1 MSTSF
6 ETIEKIRKNTEDL
19 LSYQYSEA
27 DTVRYLVD
35 PVLDFLQYPPNQQ
48 RREGQLKQNRPDIV
62 LWDSPEQIS
71 SGGPAKLILEAK
83 PLYADLSGNGMAKQA
98 RPKEQLAR
106 YVTGYE
112 RGGPDTLGILTDGN
126 IWHVVEAV
134 PDSHRTRFI
143 KEIRLLEGSP
153 ESAAE
158 KLDTLRHLILGG
170 TGQVQLRVLFANDA
184 RRFTNAISDE
194 LEPTQLLS
202 LLADVDDVR
211 TDLGNEVQLEGVA
224 QQSEQEFWD
233 SYAYAS
239 AGNIKVEQPSIF
251 GDTLCAAVVRMK
263 KAADENDSFV
273 YREDAATVAATFAKT
288 NHLGMSVAVV
298 IQPDEA
304 GNSANVRLAVHYRG
318 HTSMTV
324 GFNPYAPPPHI
335 LKKIQVLYE
344 KLRNTKPVEAPNIAD
359 IVAAKGMRDQYY
371 KDITEGWV
379 LRQYRNVPDGDPSSR
394 RQHRQAILR
403 HLMRT
408 LFAWILKEEGLLPQE
423 AFDPVF
429 ADRYAA
435 GDYHREVLTYL
446 FHERLNTPQDKRES
460 HPISDIDD
468 ALEDTR
474 FLNGSL
480 FARHE
485 YDDNLEISDED
496 YFGDDSK
503 SQGLFTILSNYE
515 WTATEHTPT
524 HSDQTIDPEVLSN
537 LFENLI
543 AVTESDKTPRRMP
556 KGTYYTPADVAKEM
570 AKDALAL
577 TVKSDAPLHWSE
589 DELHLLFDDEASM
602 PYSDEELNQS
612 DNLVERIRNL
622 TIFDPA
628 VGSGV
633 FLLSIL
639 AAIRA
644 ALRKLGKSDY
654 NGRLTRRIIS
664 QQLFAQDIN
673 PMAVQITRLRL
684 VIAII
689 AAEEDG
695 TEPLPNLEA
704 KIVCADTLST
714 IPRRNWSLSATGGL
728 QDDNSTIVSALKE
741 RADLLQR
748 WQNAHEESEKWA
760 LRKEDERLQDRLKRA
775 VQEIMAT
782 NEVAAFADFSLLDP
796 DAPPV
801 LTDPRL
807 IFYRSDWQGF
817 DVVIGNPPYERIA
830 ANQNK
835 EERNKIK
842 DILRERGYT
851 TVTCDDL
858 YTLIAE
864 AGLML
869 ARPVGGVLSLIVP
882 LSICFGLD
890 KKSLRQLIE
899 RNSSKI
905 RLRSHD
911 NRPEPIFSDSPVTH
925 PESRQRTTIVNAVM
939 SQSGGEPEILVTG
952 ANKWPSGERHLFLA
966 NRSYSPQAG
975 HMRDLDTRLDTQ
987 WERIPTREIAAL
999 ITALRRCHNHLESMR
1014 VNSMANEA
1022 VTCPESAYEF
1032 LTVVPPGR
1040 LNRNE
1045 FTIQVG
1051 DQDDQAVAVAA
1062 ANSHVAY
1069 AWWRTYGDAFH
1080 VTKGVMSNLP
1090 IPSAWIEDAAA
1101 RSSAV
1106 ALGRALIREIKDS
1119 NITWRKSGTKGKRH
1133 ESLNFHECVP
1143 HIINKI
1149 DTLYLTSLDLSIEPL
1164 LTQIRTLRSNR
1175 NWQIANSHTGF
1186 IFGKHEPGPKNW
1198 TTS

>member
-1 MSTSF
+1 MSTPF
-6 ETIEKIRKNTEDL
+6 ETIETIRKNSGYL

-35 PVLDFLQYPPNQQ
+35 PVLDFLQFPVNQQ

-62 LWDSPEQIS
+62 LWDSPEQITD
-71 SGGPAKLILEAK
+71 GDPAKLILEAK
-83 PLYADLSGNGMAKQA
+83 PLNTDLNGNGVAKQE

-112 RGGPDTLGILTDGN
+112 RRGPATLGILTDGN
-126 IWHVVEAV
+126 IWHVVRAI
-134 PDSHRTRFI
+134 PDSHRTRII
-143 KEIRLLEGSP
+143 KEIRLLEGTP

-158 KLDTLRHLILGG
+158 ELDTLRHLILEGA
-170 TGQVQLRVLFANDA
+170 GQVQPRVLFANDA

-202 LLADVDDVR
+202 LLADVEDVR

-224 QQSEQEFWD
+224 QHSEQAYWD

-263 KAADENDSFV
+263 KAKNENDRFV
-273 YREDAATVAATFAKT
+273 YRQDAATVAATFAKT
-288 NHLGMSVAVV
+288 NHLDMSVAVV
-298 IQPDEA
+298 IQPDEE
-304 GNSANVRLAVHYRG
+304 GNSASARVAVHYRG

-335 LKKIQVLYE
+335 LNKIQVLYE
-344 KLRNTKPVEAPNIAD
+344 KLRSPTPVEPPNIAN

-429 ADRYAA
+429 SNRNAA
-435 GDYHREVLTYL
+435 GDYHQKVLTYL
-446 FHERLNTPQDKRES
+446 FHERLNTPPDKRDP
-460 HPISDIDD
+460 HPVGDIDE
-468 ALEDTR
+468 ALEGTR

-496 YFGDDSK
+496 YFGDDAN
-503 SQGLFTILSNYE
+503 SQGLLTILSNYE

-543 AVTESDKTPRRMP
+543 AVTELDDTPLRMP
-556 KGTYYTPADVAKEM
+556 KGTYYTPADVAREM
-570 AKDALAL
+570 TKDALAL
-577 TVKSDAPLHWSE
+577 AVKSDAPSHWSE
-589 DELHLLFDDEASM
+589 RELLLLFDDEASM
-602 PYSDEELNQS
+602 PYSNEELNQC
-612 DNLVERIRNL
+612 DNLARRVGNL

-633 FLLSIL
+633 FLLSTL

-644 ALRKLGKSDY
+644 ARRKLGEPDD
-654 NGRLTRRIIS
+654 NGNLTRGIIS

-714 IPRRNWSLSATGGL
+714 VLKRNWSLSATGGL
-728 QDDNSTIVSALKE
+728 QDENLTIVSALKE

-748 WQNAHEESEKWA
+748 WQNAHEESEKLA

-775 VQEIMAT
+775 VENSMAT
-782 NEVAAFADFSLLDP
+782 KEVVAFADFSLLDP

-801 LTDPRL
+801 HTDPRL
-807 IFYRSDWQGF
+807 IFYHSDWQGF

-830 ANQNK
+830 ANEDTQ
-835 EERNKIK
+835 ERKKIK
-842 DILRERGYT
+842 VILRERGYT
-851 TVTCDDL
+851 TVACNDL

-869 ARPVGGVLSLIVP
+869 ARPKGGVLSLIVP
-882 LSICFGLD
+882 LSICFAQN

-899 RNSSKI
+899 KNSSTI

-911 NRPEPIFSDSPVTH
+911 NRPEPIFSDSPVAH
-925 PESRQRTTIVNAVM
+925 PENRQRTTIVNAVM

-952 ANKWPSGERHLFLA
+952 ANKWPTNERHLFLA
-966 NRSYSPQAG
+966 HRSYSPQAE
-975 HMRDLDTRLDTQ
+975 HVRDLDIELDNQ
-987 WERIPTREIAAL
+987 WERMPTRQIADL
-999 ITALRRCHNHLESMR
+999 ITAMR
-1014 VNSMANEA
+1014 GCRYILKSIRGNSIANESVA
-1022 VTCPESAYEF
+1022 FPMSAYEF
-1032 LTVVPPGR
+1032 LTVTPPESLERG
-1040 LNRNE
+1040 E
-1045 FTIQVG
+1045 FTVQVG
-1051 DQDDQAVAVAA
+1051 DQDNQALAVAA

-1080 VTKGVMSNLP
+1080 VIVRVMSNLP
-1090 IPSAWIEDAAA
+1090 IPSAWIEDAGV

-1106 ALGRALIREIKDS
+1106 ALGRSLIREINDS
-1119 NITWRKSGTKGKRH
+1119 NIKWLPSGTQSTEH
-1133 ESLNFHECVP
+1133 QSLNFHDCVP
-1143 HIINKI
+1143 HLINKI
-1149 DTLYLTSLDLSIEPL
+1149 DRLYLTSLELSIEPL

-1175 NWQIANSHTGF
+1175 NWQIENSHKGF
-1186 IFGKHEPGPKNW
+1186 IYGNY
-1198 TTS
+1198 SA